1 MHRFF
6 LPAHV
11 LQDEIFEFPSEQAH
25 QIFRVLRLKN
35 GQHIM
40 ALDGSGNEYEVEL
53 LDVNADT
60 VSGEILSKKQACG
73 EPAFFI
79 HLYLGLT
86 QREKFEWI
94 LQKCTEVGVSF
105 FTPVISSRS
114 LVQKEKNN
122 PKKMERWQRILQ
134 EAAEQSG
141 RGRVPGLSEPL
152 PFEAALAQIKQNAV
166 PALVLWESEN
176 QNGLKHFIRSAVS
189 GKETTNMAILVG
201 PEGGYSEAEIQECL
215 QAGIMPVSIG
225 KRILRM
231 ETAAVVGSALLLY
244 ELGEM
249 A

>member
-6 LPAHV
+6 LPAS
-11 LQDEIFEFPSEQAH
+11 IFENEVFDFPPDQAH

-40 ALDGSGNEYEVEL
+40 ALDGSGYEYEVEL
-53 LDVNADT
+53 LQVEGDV
-60 VSGEILSKKQACG
+60 VSGEVLSKKLTCG
-73 EPAFFI
+73 EPAVFI
-79 HLYLGLT
+79 NLYLGLT
-86 QREKFEWI
+86 QREKFEWT

-122 PKKMERWQRILQ
+122 AKKMERWQRIIQ

-141 RGRVPGLSEPL
+141 RGKVPGICEPL
-152 PFEAALAQIKQNAV
+152 GFENALEQIKQKAA
-166 PALVLWESEN
+166 PALVLWESED
-176 QNGLKHFIRSAVS
+176 QNGVKDFTQKIISPNPLKNIA
-189 GKETTNMAILVG
+189 MLVG
-201 PEGGYSEAEIQECL
+201 PEGGYSEAEIQQCL
-215 QAGIMPVSIG
+215 QSGIMPVTIG

-249 A
+249 S